1 MCVHRAGRRSQS
13 RLRLPE
19 SKPPGLNHSV
29 VTGTLIDDPRPGRN
43 PVGEPVTFLRV
54 EFPVADP
61 EHSQMLWTWAS
72 CDVEVSEALA
82 EQHRIRDLQ
91 GGASVLVAGQLSERW
106 MISDGRTSKRG
117 VIVAALVH
125 PGPPPESDELIVPA
139 CPPGA
144 GHKPG

>member
-1 MCVHRAGRRSQS
+1 VCGHRAGRR
-13 RLRLPE
+13 RGRRRFPE

-61 EHSQMLWTWAS
+61 EHPQLLWTWAS
-72 CDVEVSEALA
+72 CDVEVSEALT
-82 EQHRIRDLQ
+82 EQPGVRELQ
-91 GGASVLVAGQLSERW
+91 GGASVMVAGQLSERW
-106 MISDGRTSKRG
+106 MIFDGRTSRRG

-125 PGPPPESDELIVPA
+125 PGPPPECDELIVPA
-139 CPPGA
+139 CPPDA
-144 GHKPG
+144 GREPS

>member
-1 MCVHRAGRRSQS
+1 M
-13 RLRLPE
+13 RLPE
-19 SKPPGLNHSV
+19 SKPPGLNHAV

-61 EHSQMLWTWAS
+61 EHPQLLWTWAS
-72 CDVEVSEALA
+72 CDVEVSEELA
-82 EQHRIRDLQ
+82 EQHGIRKLQ

-117 VIVAALVH
+117 VIVVALIH

-144 GHKPG
+144 GHEPG